1 MKKIIIILFILLS
14 ITSCVE
20 KYWPEMTKYE
30 DVLVVDGV
38 LTNGNE
44 ACEVRL
50 SYSSSINND
59 KLIPINNAELCITD
73 NNNIE
78 TSLVETGD
86 GVYQVSDT
94 LFRGQIGNS
103 YQLHIALANGRTYI
117 SDIEILKAPS
127 PIDSVYGVHELH
139 EDINFN
145 HDISGIQF
153 YLDNHSNISDTCYYL
168 WKLSQ
173 TFEYHSTFDIDYL
186 YVGWFMPN
194 PNPDSL
200 NTCWATSNVDKIFT
214 MSTEHLNNPEITNF
228 PLIYIS
234 TQTKQLSVRYSLL
247 VKQLSISKTAFNF
260 WDALRQQDIDQGN
273 LYSRQPL
280 QIRGNVKNINNDD
293 ETVLGYFTVAGI
305 TKKRI
310 YVNRPVLPFYYD
322 ICVPNFDRLAF
333 INFEPP
339 SEWPIYIVYIPDMG
353 KAGANTKS
361 CFDCRLEGGS
371 ITPPD
376 FWEN

>member
-1 MKKIIIILFILLS
+1 MKKTIIILFILFIIS
-14 ITSCVE
+14 SCVE

-30 DVLVVDGV
+30 NVLVVDGV
-38 LTNGNE
+38 LTNGDE
-44 ACEVRL
+44 LCEVRL
-50 SYSSSINND
+50 SYSSSVDNE
-59 KLIPINNAELCITD
+59 KLIPINDAELYITD
-73 NNNIE
+73 EHNIE
-78 TSLVETGD
+78 IQLVETDD

-103 YQLHIALANGRTYI
+103 YQLHIALANGRNYI
-117 SDIEILKAPS
+117 SDMNILTAQS
-127 PIDSVYGVHELH
+127 PIDSIFGVQETHE
-139 EDINFN
+139 EINFN

-153 YLDNHSNISDTCYYL
+153 YVNNHSNISDTCYYL

-173 TFEYHSTFDIDYL
+173 TFEYRSTFDIDYL

-200 NTCWATSNVDKIFT
+200 RTCWLTSNVDQIFT
-214 MSTEHLNNPEITNF
+214 MATEHLNKPEITDF

-260 WDALRQQDIDQGN
+260 WDALRQQNIDQGN

-280 QIRGNVKNINNDD
+280 QIRGNVKNINDDD

-310 YVNRPVLPFYYD
+310 YVNRPVMPFYYD
-322 ICVPNFDRLAF
+322 ICVPNYSLLLF
-333 INFEPP
+333 INWEPP
-339 SEWPIYIVYIPDMG
+339 SEWPIYIVHIPNSG
-353 KAGANTKS
+353 KAGANTES

-371 ITPPD
+371 LTPPD